1 MSTSITV
8 DLGGAVPPYE
18 QIRRQISSL
27 IAIGELTTGQRLP
40 TVRALAA
47 DLGVAVGT
55 VTRAYRE
62 LESAGLIESR
72 RRLGTV
78 VAQPP
83 AAGAAGPGPMAPSH
97 RSGTPLIRDVSE
109 HPALQAALDAVAT
122 AAAGTAFDDETVV
135 DLLRGRLMQAK
146 KSSEKP

>member
-27 IAIGELTTGQRLP
+27 IAIGELASGQRLP

-47 DLGVAVGT
+47 ELGVAVGT

-62 LESAGLIESR
+62 LETAGLVESR

-78 VAQPP
+78 VAQHPVTD
-83 AAGAAGPGPMAPSH
+83 AAGTADAPPRS
-97 RSGTPLIRDVSE
+97 SGTAVSKSVSFY
-109 HPALQAALDAVAT
+109 PDLNTALDAVVT
-122 AAAGTAFDDETVV
+122 AAAETPFDDETVV
-135 DLLRGRLMQAK
+135 DLLRGRLMQARRQPD
-146 KSSEKP
+146 SP

>member
-18 QIRRQISSL
+18 QIRRQVSSL

-62 LESAGLIESR
+62 LEAAGLIESR

-78 VAQPP
+78 VAQHPATD
-83 AAGAAGPGPMAPSH
+83 AAGTAYTPS
-97 RSGTPLIRDVSE
+97 RSGGTAVSKPVSA
-109 HPALQAALDAVAT
+109 HPDLNAALDAVVT
-122 AAAGTAFDDETVV
+122 AAAGTPFDDETVV

-146 KSSEKP
+146 RQPGTP

>member
-18 QIRRQISSL
+18 QIRRQVSSL

-47 DLGVAVGT
+47 DLGVAIGT

-78 VAQPP
+78 VAQHP
-83 AAGAAGPGPMAPSH
+83 APGAAVTAPGVPEHLGGAP
-97 RSGTPLIRDVSE
+97 LVRDVSQ

-122 AAAGTAFDDETVV
+122 AAAGTPFDDEAVI
-135 DLLRGRLMQAK
+135 DLLRGRLMQAGK
-146 KSSEKP
+146 HSENP